1 MIQNNYETL
10 LQKISD
16 YTHQQLA
23 KVSKEYDSAENFP
36 QVQFEAFLE
45 MDIFRLLLLD
55 EEDEQS
61 KNLQTFMEIIRLVSH
76 EFAAM
81 ASILLTQGTYAIWPL
96 QRYGTKRQ
104 KDAYLEK
111 LVSGELLGAFA
122 LHEAQDEG
130 NIDLMQATAIE
141 TQTGWRINAEKET
154 VSNSTVAGLFF
165 VVAKARKINGDE
177 GIGIFIVEA
186 DQAGVTV
193 GEASEK
199 MGIRA
204 LPVAPVYLNNVE
216 VNKDAVL
223 GGLLEGKE
231 QVETIFTKMKIAIAM
246 QALGLAEGSLD
257 KGLHYA
263 SLERNFGKRLI
274 DIDNTQIALA
284 EVKSKAFATSTMLRY
299 VMQHHMDDPI
309 QAAMAK
315 LVASDNAIEVTET
328 ILQVTGGYGY
338 MRNNDIERFARDAKV
353 TAIYGGSSHSQKKLI
368 AKPWLT
374 KR

>member
-23 KVSKEYDSAENFP
+23 NVSKEYDSTEKFP
-36 QVQFEAFLE
+36 QVLLEDFLE
-45 MDIFRLLLLD
+45 MDIFRLLLD
-55 EEDEQS
+55 EEDELS
-61 KNLQTFMEIIRLVSH
+61 ESLHAFMEIIRIVSH

-130 NIDLMQATAIE
+130 NLDLMQSTAIE
-141 TQTGWRINAEKET
+141 TETGWRINAEKET
-154 VSNSTVAGLFF
+154 VSNSPVAGLFF

-186 DQAGVTV
+186 NQAGVTV

-204 LPVAPVYLNNVE
+204 LPVAPIYLNNVE

-223 GGLLEGKE
+223 GGLLAGKE

-246 QALGLAEGSLD
+246 QAIGLAEGALD

-274 DIDNTQIALA
+274 DIDNTQSALA

-299 VMQHHMDDPI
+299 VLQHHMDDPI

-315 LVASDNAIEVTET
+315 LVASENAIEVTET
-328 ILQVTGGYGY
+328 IIQVTGGYGY